1 MTLAVGSEA
10 YLLLQF
16 VKVFKMTFYPIY
28 ALLIFFTREQA
39 QIERLESSL
48 FNAIYATCTI
58 NLGGRAGCFQT
69 ISSARNLGLGK
80 VYNF

>member
-48 FNAIYATCTI
+48 FNAIYATCAI
-58 NLGGRAGCFQT
+58 NFGGEGRMLSDHF
-69 ISSARNLGLGK
+69 ISKEPGTW
-80 VYNF
+80 